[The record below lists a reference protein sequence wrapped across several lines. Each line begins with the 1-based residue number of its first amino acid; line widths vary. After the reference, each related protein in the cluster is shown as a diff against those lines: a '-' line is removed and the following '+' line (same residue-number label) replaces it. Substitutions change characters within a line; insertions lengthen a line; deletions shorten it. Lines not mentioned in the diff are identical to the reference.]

1 MVLSNGICT
10 EWYIAHFS
18 RGEMCKQKVKK
29 HLPFR
34 RMFFQNVYYK
44 EHPPEG
50 GMFFIVYM
58 VRVLSYRAHFS
69 MGAKI
74 NCARVL

>member
-18 RGEMCKQKVKK
+18 RGEMCKQKV
-29 HLPFR
+29 
-34 RMFFQNVYYK
+34 NVYYK
-44 EHPPEG
+44 EHFPC
-50 GMFFIVYM
+50 FIVYM

>member
-1 MVLSNGICT
+1 VHT
-10 EWYIAHFS
+10 ESEKSSSLREDVFFKMYTI
-18 RGEMCKQKVKK
+18 KNIP
-29 HLPFR
+29 PF
-34 RMFFQNVYYK
+34 
-44 EHPPEG
+44 G

>member
-29 HLPFR
+29 HPPFG

-44 EHPPEG
+44 EHPPRRGDVLYSIHGEG
-50 GMFFIVYM
+50 AF
-58 VRVLSYRAHFS
+58 L
-69 MGAKI
+69 
-74 NCARVL
+74 